1 MEDIINRTQL
11 INDTIYEIYGRFVPQ
26 LYWNN
31 YKSIVFNYDSES
43 DSFVTGDGI
52 SLKVDIPNDG
62 INLGSIHDFLDKY
75 KAYVQEQ
82 FKSKYNIDLD
92 YDW

>member
-1 MEDIINRTQL
+1 MKREQL

-31 YKSIVFNYDSES
+31 YKSIVYNYDSES
-43 DSFVTGDGI
+43 DSFVTGDGL
-52 SLKVDIPNDG
+52 SLKVDIPDEC
-62 INLGSIHDFLDKY
+62 INLGSIHDFLDKFQV
-75 KAYVQEQ
+75 YVQEQ
-82 FKSKYNIDLD
+82 YEIRYNIHLD